1 MDLRTRFW
9 VLNLR
14 AGFWVFIAMAAVCSC
29 GWAQDQ
35 KPTPPAPTTQ
45 NPTSQTPAQPTTD
58 EGGPITDSTIV
69 LPKKKEEEKPPPA
82 PAEEKVKTPD
92 GQIFS
97 MRVDVPIVN
106 LDVNVLLD
114 KTHQFVPGL
123 HPENF
128 LIVEDGVEQQVQSL
142 RVTKTPIT
150 AVMLLEFASTSYPFL
165 A

>member
-1 MDLRTRFW
+1 MEIRSRFW
-9 VLNLR
+9 V
-14 AGFWVFIAMAAVCSC
+14 VITMAAMTSC
-29 GWAQDQ
+29 ALAQDQ
-35 KPTPPAPTTQ
+35 KPTTPPPATQ
-45 NPTSQTPAQPTTD
+45 TPASQTPAQPSTD
-58 EGGPITDSTIV
+58 EGGPTTDSTIV

-82 PAEEKVKTPD
+82 PAEEKVKNPD

-123 HPENF
+123 RPENF
-128 LIVEDGVEQQVQSL
+128 LVGEDGVEQQVQTV

-150 AVMLLEFASTSYPFL
+150 AVMLLEFASTSSPFL
-165 A
+165 Q